1 MEPSVRFEDE
11 PSSSKDPST
20 SGLDSGKGSL
30 DDRLDT
36 ARGSMLSS
44 SPTKVARRTARSRSQ
59 RRSSVA
65 SVGMAAAAGLG
76 GLAST
81 VAAATMGRARDNLR
95 KDAQRRKQEASKT
108 AQRATKGTP
117 SRVGMYIME
126 LFTSKVVMMMLLILI
141 CNAIF
146 EVDTEVND
154 APLRTLKMLAQHH
167 GLDSSAFNDTL
178 ALYVAADPLYRGGAA
193 PGSLMAP
200 RSVAGYGGAPSY
212 RTLLLAKVHSTRVFE
227 HNLSR
232 IGPPGPE
239 MLRITE
245 LEIVSGTTDGV
256 DDCPLETT
264 DSRNFSTLI
273 FNDSMCSNVMV
284 YDAEMVADQGYLS
297 QIYLT
302 VALVL
307 VLTLGML
314 LIGSNMQRYLLS
326 PLERITKIIKIVTG
340 ARWRKAQ
347 ERRSQVAARL
357 ARQGRG
363 GASGERDVLGDAM
376 EELELEVYTVFRM
389 VLVLLEDMEQAFG
402 IRMGRYRVKMFA
414 LETSFDKFF
423 LFAHQVLA
431 HYEDTHMTV
440 DQLAHTLWQL
450 IVQEFP
456 TTIKRIASRQGKMGQ
471 LLHWWDMLERP
482 RQWIIDSFRQ
492 TLTATIRKG
501 LGVPAGAPQYD
512 PRKLAIKDVRTYV
525 QIRLTQ
531 IIRRDCLK
539 LGRPVPA
546 DESKLSLLA
555 LWRHVRA
562 LAVARVVAKLH
573 KHGVDVE
580 TPAEE
585 GDGPGGLAAA
595 GGLVAV
601 YRGLV
606 ASILAALKA
615 ACEHEGLPPP
625 QNEAASLSEWVEIHR
640 ELAAFGVP
648 RDAPPPLI
656 HRCEL
661 EPLPRRARARRA
673 AAAVPRAAALD
684 RFHRG
689 AADARA
695 RRLPH

>member
-1 MEPSVRFEDE
+1 
-11 PSSSKDPST
+11 
-20 SGLDSGKGSL
+20 
-30 DDRLDT
+30 
-36 ARGSMLSS
+36 
-44 SPTKVARRTARSRSQ
+44 
-59 RRSSVA
+59 
-65 SVGMAAAAGLG
+65 
-76 GLAST
+76 
-81 VAAATMGRARDNLR
+81 
-95 KDAQRRKQEASKT
+95 
-108 AQRATKGTP
+108 
-117 SRVGMYIME
+117 
-126 LFTSKVVMMMLLILI
+126 
-141 CNAIF
+141 
-146 EVDTEVND
+146 
-154 APLRTLKMLAQHH
+154 
-167 GLDSSAFNDTL
+167 
-178 ALYVAADPLYRGGAA
+178 
-193 PGSLMAP
+193 
-200 RSVAGYGGAPSY
+200 
-212 RTLLLAKVHSTRVFE
+212 
-227 HNLSR
+227 
-232 IGPPGPE
+232 
-239 MLRITE
+239 
-245 LEIVSGTTDGV
+245 
-256 DDCPLETT
+256 
-264 DSRNFSTLI
+264 
-273 FNDSMCSNVMV
+273 
-284 YDAEMVADQGYLS
+284 
-297 QIYLT
+297 
-302 VALVL
+302 
-307 VLTLGML
+307 
-314 LIGSNMQRYLLS
+314 
-326 PLERITKIIKIVTG
+326 
-340 ARWRKAQ
+340 
-347 ERRSQVAARL
+347 
-357 ARQGRG
+357 
-363 GASGERDVLGDAM
+363 M
-376 EELELEVYTVFRM
+376 EELEFEVYTVFRM

-431 HYEDTHMTV
+431 RSHPLPSPHTATPTSHPASPTSHQVLAHYEDTHMTV
-440 DQLAHTLWQL
+440 DQLAHTLWQP

-625 QNEAASLSEWVEIHR
+625 QNEAASLSEWVESTENSLRLEYR
-640 ELAAFGVP
+640 EMLRRHSFIDANSNRFRDERGLA
-648 RDAPPPLI
+648 
-656 HRCEL
+656 EL
-661 EPLPRRARARRA
+661 QRLSLAQLTRSLPPRRCGRTRSTPSTPTSTRAGSTARRA
-673 AAAVPRAAALD
+673 ARRSTRAGRARWARRASCVPSSSRCSSSSPPSAAAATPRGGDSRRRRRRNFSPISTTLRRSVRSCRRPPTCASSCSAASTRRGRSSPRSSTTSATSSASTARRQSSSLPTTTRVPRSLGEATTGASGALPPLSVDVGGSSVSVGIGKPTPSKPNPSTMPSVTEVASASSVGGLGALAVPDAISERTEQPGSLSDETRDDDDAAAALLLSACTSRCSSELLISD
-684 RFHRG
+684 VENPSGALPPLGRDDSLVRRGEASVSGERLRPRRRDVEGGARRDAGAERRGVGRG
-689 AADARA
+689 AA
-695 RRLPH
+695 